1 MKNRYSFYKIR
12 FGRIEKLA
20 NRRLGKSPDD
30 GKLKFSD
37 VVMFLA
43 TALLFGVHYIPESVE
58 YHREIEILIAVGVFG
73 IGLFLTYYRMAPR
86 PCWAKASAATAM
98 LALVWSVLPW
108 ILLWAEKVDVEF
120 AQNMT
125 ICSAIMWLA
134 FICCFLRL
142 RYIRRRS
149 RQEIAMMRLRE
160 KRRRKAQYL

>member
-20 NRRLGKSPDD
+20 NRRLGKSPDE

-73 IGLFLTYYRMAPR
+73 IGLFLTYYRMLED
-86 PCWAKASAATAM
+86 M
-98 LALVWSVLPW
+98 LLHDDMYEFTKDSGFK
-108 ILLWAEKVDVEF
+108 IKVEDRDF
-120 AQNMT
+120 
-125 ICSAIMWLA
+125 
-134 FICCFLRL
+134 
-142 RYIRRRS
+142 
-149 RQEIAMMRLRE
+149 
-160 KRRRKAQYL
+160 